1 MAVRRATSVIV
12 KLSCFHFLGHFS
24 LHLIF
29 VFRAS
34 SLTILGDFNRSA
46 LYDVF
51 GASDI
56 YFFSVDGFAPR
67 WRLKVCLVRM
77 MV

>member
-1 MAVRRATSVIV
+1 MNGRAACYISDSKFFV
-12 KLSCFHFLGHFS
+12 LSLSWHFS

-29 VFRAS
+29 LVIRAS
-34 SLTILGDFNRSA
+34 PLTTLGDFNRSA

-51 GASDI
+51 GVFGASDV

-67 WRLKVCLVRM
+67 WRL
-77 MV
+77 